1 MLRNRAGKRCFG
13 NGANNGVNFLAA
25 LEHHQRGDAADPV
38 LTGDVWVLVGIELE
52 DFDLAFEFLGNL
64 VNNRSHHAAGTTPG
78 SPEVNQ
84 DRNVTLKDIL
94 FKGCVGYSGSAGH
107 SVCRRYQVNLATT
120 TQDFSESSGALQN
133 CDGFKLRLS
142 RDSDTVRRRQKA
154 QTRRA
159 GGCEECVGRSPHA
172 LRLRLICPFLTAV
185 LFDTPSPL

>member
-1 MLRNRAGKRCFG
+1 MLRNRAVKGGFC
-13 NGANNGVNFLAA
+13 NGTNNGVNFLNA

-38 LTGDVWVLVGIELE
+38 LACNVWVLVSVELE

-107 SVCRRYQVNLATT
+107 SICRRYQVNLATT
-120 TQDFSESSGALQN
+120 SEEFSDSLWGLQN
-133 CDGFKLRLS
+133 CDGFEFRLEHNWAKTES
-142 RDSDTVRRRQKA
+142 PNAS
-154 QTRRA
+154 
-159 GGCEECVGRSPHA
+159 GRG
-172 LRLRLICPFLTAV
+172 V
-185 LFDTPSPL
+185 